1 MTIPQAERL
10 LETLAQ
16 LPENQFVDLS
26 QEVQNGP
33 ETSHWVFSLS
43 GLKSLMQLFTTARHF
58 ASVTDIERF
67 PNEQR
72 NSLRKANLALAVSAL
87 FSMDEELQNG
97 CLDVAVTDIYPRFD
111 NDSWDSW
118 QQEFF
123 LDMRKELCLR
133 PNGDRRNMLTT
144 LKAMIPSS
152 EADLQPWQK
161 SHTDGYTSFD
171 SCKTL
176 RDACEN
182 KTQDNFLRLRGERQD
197 FLRSLH
203 RILTIK
209 LAPLLDKFKY
219 RTEPQEDD
227 FDEEDFFGRARLA
240 ASAALQ
246 DSNGQVGKSAQNDYL
261 PDGSPTGKVSSREAG
276 SDLTPKSTHELY
288 QNARVAALRTSEKKT
303 SPSQASS
310 SQRTPWNNE
319 EESALIAGLD
329 RVNGPY
335 WSQIL
340 TLYGEGGIVSEV
352 LKGRNQ
358 VQLKDKARN
367 IKKAFLRIGA
377 PVPDCLKHVT
387 GELKPSSAKARK
399 ASKETNGPHSAS
411 NETLSALAGA
421 GGPHPRRR
429 KHYKSTAIGK
439 EGDSAET
446 SEDSAAVGATDQQDP
461 ARCNPESMELDL
473 EDTQRRHNDTDV
485 EMVRAI
491 SLALQAKKQL
501 DE

>member
-1 MTIPQAERL
+1 M
-10 LETLAQ
+10 
-16 LPENQFVDLS
+16 
-26 QEVQNGP
+26 
-33 ETSHWVFSLS
+33 
-43 GLKSLMQLFTTARHF
+43 
-58 ASVTDIERF
+58 TDIERF

-87 FSMDEELQNG
+87 FSMDEELRG
-97 CLDVAVTDIYPRFD
+97 DCLDVSVTDIYPRFED
-111 NDSWDSW
+111 DSWDSW
-118 QQEFF
+118 QQDLF

-133 PNGDRRNMLTT
+133 PDGDSQEMLNS

-152 EADLQPWQK
+152 EADLRPWQIP
-161 SHTDGYTSFD
+161 HTDGHKSFAR
-171 SCKTL
+171 CKTL
-176 RDACEN
+176 RDACESEAH
-182 KTQDNFLRLRGERQD
+182 DSLFRLRGERQD
-197 FLRSLH
+197 FLSSLH
-203 RILTIK
+203 RILTVH

-227 FDEEDFFGRARLA
+227 FDEEDFFRRARLA
-240 ASAALQ
+240 ATAALQ
-246 DSNGQVGKSAQNDYL
+246 DSNGQAGKSAQNDYR
-261 PDGSPTGKVSSREAG
+261 PDGTPIGKSSSREAG
-276 SDLTPKSTHELY
+276 SDFTPKSTHELY
-288 QNARVAALRTSEKKT
+288 QNARVAALRSSEKKT

-340 TLYGEGGIVSEV
+340 TLYGEGGIISEV

-399 ASKETNGPHSAS
+399 ASKETDGMNSAS
-411 NETLSALAGA
+411 NETLNALAGA

-429 KHYKSTAIGK
+429 KHWKSIANAK
-439 EGDSAET
+439 EGESADT
-446 SEDSAAVGATDQQDP
+446 SEDSAAVAATVH
-461 ARCNPESMELDL
+461 RNPGPSSHERL
-473 EDTQRRHNDTDV
+473 
-485 EMVRAI
+485 
-491 SLALQAKKQL
+491 
-501 DE
+501 